1 MHIMTLA
8 AEAFT
13 TLFCMTAVAFATIF
27 VGLGIV
33 AVIEALITRR

>member
-1 MHIMTLA
+1 MHTMVQA
-8 AEAFT
+8 AELFT
-13 TLFCMTAVAFATIF
+13 TLFCMTAVALAVIF